1 MATKVS
7 AEPKPTD
14 LAPAP
19 VEEPTVNVP
28 SVIEELPKRKR
39 TPVRSLEALE
49 DVSFAKMNTLEQK
62 KYVEHLKENLRT
74 AEQKAEAYATNAKQ
88 SYEQASQMRNIID
101 RLHTESIKKND
112 MLRTAIR
119 AFTTSLE
126 LIMKED

>member
-7 AEPKPTD
+7 TEPTP

-19 VEEPTVNVP
+19 VEEPTANVP

-39 TPVRSLEALE
+39 TPVRSLEELE

-74 AEQKAEAYATNAKQ
+74 AEQKAEAYAANAKQ
-88 SYEQASQMRNIID
+88 AFEQASQMRTIID
-101 RLHTESIKKND
+101 KLHTESIKKND